1 MPLVF
6 DAVIMPNQE
15 LLLASGS
22 DAYSEVPDAALDDVG
37 HNQQMVDF
45 ITIWLLAIF
54 ALGVISGLI
63 MSTILYR
70 RIGQ

>member
-6 DAVIMPNQE
+6 DDVMDTE

-22 DAYSEVPDAALDDVG
+22 DAFSEVSDAVFDDVG
-37 HNQQMVDF
+37 NNQQMDNL
-45 ITIWLLAIF
+45 ITIWLFAIF
-54 ALGVISGLI
+54 ALGVISGLV

-70 RIGQ
+70 RIGL